1 MKYKTPRALEQAVK
15 AAAKK
20 APYDVDKAVRG
31 FYFDRFLCRVFS
43 ETPPAF
49 VIKGGQGMLARTVGT
64 RATRDIDLL
73 FKKQNLDE
81 AVEEL
86 KRVASIDLEDFI
98 TYRFESA
105 RPIAVT
111 QEYRDG
117 MSVEFVPLLG
127 SKAQQKI
134 SVDLVVDQVT
144 CDNPDVVDPVNR
156 LEIAGL
162 KVADYLVYPIVCT
175 IADKICAIIQR
186 YPENRPSSRVKDL
199 IDLVIIL
206 NTQSFEAAPL
216 HNQIVLEHALR
227 KMGSF
232 EGFAVP
238 ESWRA
243 QPYSKQYQAL
253 LRESQKA
260 AEYPT
265 VESAEEL
272 VRKCL
277 EELDSNPAA
286 CWNPKRLAWE

>member
-1 MKYKTPRALEQAVK
+1 MRYKTPRALEQAVK

-20 APYDVDKAVRG
+20 APYDADKAIRS

-49 VIKGGQGMLARTVGT
+49 VLKGGQGMLARTVGT

-73 FKKQNLDE
+73 FKKQDLDE

-117 MSVEFVPLLG
+117 VNVEFVPLLG

-134 SVDLVVDQVT
+134 SVDLVVDQIA
-144 CDNPDVVDPVNR
+144 CENPDVIDPVNR
-156 LEIAGL
+156 LEIADL
-162 KVADYLVYPIVCT
+162 KVAYYSVYPIVCT
-175 IADKICAIIQR
+175 IADKICAVTQC
-186 YPENRPSSRVKDL
+186 YPDNRPSSRVKDL
-199 IDLVIIL
+199 VDLVIIL

-216 HNQIVLEHALR
+216 HNQIALEHALR
-227 KMGSF
+227 KMGDF

-238 ESWRA
+238 ESWHD
-243 QPYSKQYQAL
+243 QPYSKQYQT
-253 LRESQKA
+253 LRQESQKV

-272 VRKCL
+272 VCQCL
-277 EELDSNPAA
+277 EGLDSNLNAR
-286 CWNPKRLAWE
+286 WNHKSLAWE